1 MKLPSFQDNI
11 LLGPWIDDP
20 DVSNDQLAYRR
31 LIPRWVVYDKKK
43 GIFRVS
49 SGAFPP
55 HKISSAISVTLGQVA
70 DKYDIDVQTLSLRG
84 HELTHGLA
92 AFEVGAAREI
102 GFKIRL
108 APTDDNPAHALLF
121 AEDPETGNCPDR
133 KLCQRFGRELGTRTE
148 LLVLPPGVDRP
159 SE

>member
-1 MKLPSFQDNI
+1 MKLPSFQDDT
-11 LLGPWIDDP
+11 LRGPWVDDP
-20 DVSNDQLAYRR
+20 NVSNDHLAYRR
-31 LIPRWVVYDKKK
+31 LIPRWATYDKKMRM
-43 GIFRVS
+43 FRVS

-55 HKISSAISVTLGQVA
+55 HKVSSAISIILGQVA
-70 DKYDIDVQTLSLRG
+70 DKHDIDVQTLSLLG

-92 AFEVGAAREI
+92 VFEVGTAREV

-108 APTDDNPAHALLF
+108 APTNDNPAHALLF

-133 KLCQRFGRELGTRTE
+133 KLCQRFGRELATRAE
-148 LLVLPPGVDRP
+148 LLVLPPGVHRL